1 MERQSL
7 LFSEH
12 SPAAAYHLLTA
23 MVVPRP
29 IAWIATLNNDGGIN
43 LAPFSFF
50 NVVCA
55 NPPLAAVGIG
65 RRNGQA
71 KDTTRNLV
79 ENGECVIH
87 LPHLDEAAAVQASA
101 ADLPYGQSEADLL
114 ELDSEASS
122 LVRVPRLK
130 LRGVQIE
137 ARLKQWIDASQPA
150 TDIAL
155 LELLCAHVPKDAMD
169 DRGRVLVDVLKPLAR
184 TSSGRF
190 AATGDEFKL
199 P

>member
-1 MERQSL
+1 MERRNV

-12 SPAAAYHLLTA
+12 SPAATYHLLTA

-29 IAWIATLNNDGGIN
+29 IAWIATLNDDKSIN

-55 NPPLAAVGIG
+55 NPPLAVVGIG
-65 RRNGQA
+65 RRSGEQ
-71 KDTTRNLV
+71 KDTARNLGG
-79 ENGECVIH
+79 NGECVIH
-87 LPHLDEAAAVQASA
+87 LPHLEEAAAVQASA
-101 ADLPYGQSEADLL
+101 ADLPYGKSEADLL
-114 ELDSEASS
+114 ELASEASQ
-122 LVRVPRLK
+122 LVQVPRLK
-130 LRGVQIE
+130 LKGLQIE
-137 ARLKQWIDASQPA
+137 ARLKQWIDAGQSA

-155 LELLCAHVPKDAMD
+155 LELLCAHVPENAMD
-169 DRGRVLVDVLKPLAR
+169 DRGRVLVDVLNPLAR

-190 AATGDEFKL
+190 AATGDEFKI